1 MRKKPYVALLD
12 QVRITRQG
20 ETAIIEYAERDVA
33 TTHFDIGPELSAM
46 TDEQILVSWNEF
58 LMEQAR
64 LAAKF
69 PKVVVELPPGR
80 PQIERYE
87 RSGQWVPRGDVLRCV
102 VGDDE
107 NGEPVI
113 YIDDQ
118 ELSWREFGKL
128 IVIHA
133 GWGMRI
139 MFVPEERIHERT
151 RVVVRE
157 PKKRRE

>member
-1 MRKKPYVALLD
+1 
-12 QVRITRQG
+12 
-20 ETAIIEYAERDVA
+20 
-33 TTHFDIGPELSAM
+33 
-46 TDEQILVSWNEF
+46 
-58 LMEQAR
+58 
-64 LAAKF
+64 
-69 PKVVVELPPGR
+69 
-80 PQIERYE
+80 
-87 RSGQWVPRGDVLRCV
+87 VLRCV

-133 GWGMRI
+133 GWGMRVT
-139 MFVPEERIHERT
+139 FVPEERVYDRP

-157 PKKRRE
+157 PKKRREWMKACHHA